1 VPQSVK
7 HQNIVELVDL
17 CRDESPYR
25 YWLVMKFAPGGNLFE
40 RALERF
46 KGEGFTERE
55 VAKMI
60 SDVLFACQHMHER
73 RIVHCDLKPENILC
87 VSNEPDANL
96 CVTDFGLAQFCVNA
110 KVGKYHGTLD
120 YMAPEIIEDDSSR
133 SYDTKADVWSVGCLM
148 YVLLCGCLPFRK
160 NGPNKSLAD
169 QERSDFLTKCHIKTG
184 EVEMNRP
191 PWPRISDAAK
201 TLLRRMLSKDPA
213 QRPSAA
219 ECLKDHWFR
228 MASGEVIHGGD
239 RVRPQARRAQDCSLD
254 RDCVRARVQVLESL
268 RELNRRRAESVRASP
283 PLSTTS
289 ARRGIGRGSGLAE
302 TGAIAAPALAV

>member
-110 KVGKYHGTLD
+110 KVG
-120 YMAPEIIEDDSSR
+120 
-133 SYDTKADVWSVGCLM
+133 
-148 YVLLCGCLPFRK
+148 
-160 NGPNKSLAD
+160 PNKSLAD

-191 PWPRISDAAK
+191 PWPQISDAAK

>member
-7 HQNIVELVDL
+7 HQNIIELVDL

-25 YWLVMKFAPGGNLFE
+25 YWVVMTFAPGGNHLA
-40 RALERF
+40 RAVERF
-46 KGEGFTERE
+46 KGGSFSELE
-55 VAKMI
+55 VARMI

-73 RIVHCDLKPENILC
+73 SIVHCDLKPENILC
-87 VSNEPDANL
+87 VSNEPNANL

-148 YVLLCGCLPFRK
+148 YVLLCGSLPFRK
-160 NGPNKSLAD
+160 LWRNASLAD
-169 QERSDFLTKCHIKTG
+169 QDRLTRNWIKSG
-184 EVEMNRP
+184 EVEMNRI
-191 PWPRISDAAK
+191 PWPQISDDAK

-219 ECLKDHWFR
+219 ECLKDHWFK

-239 RVRPQARRAQDCSLD
+239 MVRPQARRAQHFSLN
-254 RDCVRARVQVLESL
+254 RDCVRARV
-268 RELNRRRAESVRASP
+268 RVRA
-283 PLSTTS
+283 
-289 ARRGIGRGSGLAE
+289 GSGVSAG
-302 TGAIAAPALAV
+302 TQPATS